1 MNAKCVYLTEGIC
14 EQQLINALKSEPARL
29 IPGKIKVFNVV
40 QEELSKSQ
48 LVTFAP
54 GSIVVFVFDTDVE
67 VTEYLK
73 KNIELV
79 KKYCSRVKLVTLAQ
93 VLNLEDELKRCTD
106 VKRAQ
111 DITKS
116 KSVRDFK
123 ADFCKMKVI
132 ECRNVLERHK
142 LDTAKLWTIKPKGAF
157 GFVAQNGE
165 VVKVVQGKK

>member
-1 MNAKCVYLTEGIC
+1 MNTKCVYLTEGAC
-14 EQQLINALKSEPARL
+14 EQQLINALKAEPAQL
-29 IPGKIKVFNVV
+29 IPGKVKVFNII
-40 QEELSKSQ
+40 QEKLSKSQ
-48 LVTFAP
+48 LVTFSP

-67 VTEYLK
+67 ITEYLK
-73 KNIELV
+73 KNVQLV

-123 ADFCKMKVI
+123 SDFCRMKVI
-132 ECRNVLERHK
+132 ECRNALERHK
-142 LDTAKLWTIKPKGAF
+142 LDTAKLWTMKPQGAF
-157 GFVAQNGE
+157 GFIVQNGE
-165 VVKVVQGKK
+165 VVKAVQGK